1 MLYNSEALLIIK
13 TVYWKL
19 NTKCVG
25 AMKSYAD
32 IYAVARKPCGEIS
45 NHLTVQPLW
54 WYNVQNMEHMP
65 NSWRHWCEQSKWKRL
80 NLILYIM
87 VVLCDE

>member
-13 TVYWKL
+13 IVYWKL

-32 IYAVARKPCGEIS
+32 IYAVGRKPS

-54 WYNVQNMEHMP
+54 WYNVQNMEHKAQFLKTLM
-65 NSWRHWCEQSKWKRL
+65 WTK
-80 NLILYIM
+80 
-87 VVLCDE
+87 